1 MRNAEFKVYL
11 IGIAGPSF
19 TLLTLIFL
27 TVEQDEIHVFTN
39 FLDIYCR
46 LLKISRYI
54 LKYTNKRDLTFF
66 SQLHLPPYNF
76 YISTNEWFTYFTTIL
91 TQVALYFHEVHF
103 FYS

>member
-11 IGIAGPSF
+11 IGIASPSF

-27 TVEQDEIHVFTN
+27 TVEQDEIFTN

-54 LKYTNKRDLTFF
+54 LKCTNKRDLTLF
-66 SQLHLPPYNF
+66 SQSHLPPYNL
-76 YISTNEWFTYFTTIL
+76 YISANEWFTYFTTIL
-91 TQVALYFHEVHF
+91 TQVALNFHEVHF